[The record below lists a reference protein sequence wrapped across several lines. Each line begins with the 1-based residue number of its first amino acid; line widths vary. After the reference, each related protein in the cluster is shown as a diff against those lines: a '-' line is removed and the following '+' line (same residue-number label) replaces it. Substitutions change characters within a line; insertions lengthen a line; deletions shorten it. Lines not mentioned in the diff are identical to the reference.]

1 MLFRRYAI
9 CVGNIFHIVIV
20 KNFKYMTMRVFTFS
34 KTTIKMKTLLGKW
47 SDFRIEL
54 ILIRGKWF
62 EFKRNIETNKLKMK
76 RTATEWSLQYIVNNY
91 KGQEFSLIIKYAK
104 IAITVPVTNAWPE
117 RGASAV
123 KSIKSQ
129 LRSNMKMDLL
139 TLF

>member
-1 MLFRRYAI
+1 
-9 CVGNIFHIVIV
+9 
-20 KNFKYMTMRVFTFS
+20 MRVFTFS

>member
-47 SDFRIEL
+47 GDFHIEL

>member
-34 KTTIKMKTLLGKW
+34 KTTIKMKTLPGKW
-47 SDFRIEL
+47 GDFRIEL

-76 RTATEWSLQYIVNNY
+76 RTATEWSLQYTVNNY

-129 LRSNMKMDLL
+129 LRSNMKMDL

>member
-20 KNFKYMTMRVFTFS
+20 KNFKYMTMGVFTFS

-47 SDFRIEL
+47 GDFRIEL

>member
-47 SDFRIEL
+47 GDFRIEL

-76 RTATEWSLQYIVNNY
+76 WTATEWSLQYIVNNY